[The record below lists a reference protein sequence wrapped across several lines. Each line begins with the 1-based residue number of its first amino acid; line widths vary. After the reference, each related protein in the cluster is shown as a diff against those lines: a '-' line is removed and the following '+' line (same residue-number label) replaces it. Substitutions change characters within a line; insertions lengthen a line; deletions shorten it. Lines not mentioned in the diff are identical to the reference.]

1 MKQFD
6 YNKYLKNNPLL
17 REGDIP
23 TRQMTGDDDAD
34 WMGETFNDEEGSGYS
49 YDYQE
54 GPGASPQEI
63 ARTIKQFQSDMY
75 IWNKLA
81 KNDFYSMAQGD
92 SADIKTDYY
101 PEWKRSDF
109 EQVIAALEGG
119 STSMNEA
126 KNKEKD
132 IEIDIDSA
140 EQITLKGKE
149 LDSDKLGTNKK
160 YRDLILKAPDK
171 AFMYKG
177 KPASITA
184 VDLND
189 GSVDEPKIY
198 LTIIN
203 ESKINEAFAANSK
216 LANALNFLKRNADN
230 IIEDNPEIAAA
241 LEAVKASGLT
251 SRDVFTFASLF
262 PRDSFKVDDIRT
274 GKLEAQVNRVY
285 FDGSDMLN
293 KVKALRLFLL
303 AFDNYH
309 YGDKNWYKG
318 Y

>member
-1 MKQFD
+1 MEIKNKKIMKQFD
-6 YNKYLKNNPLL
+6 YNKYRKNNPLL
-17 REGDIP
+17 REFD
-23 TRQMTGDDDAD
+23 
-34 WMGETFNDEEGSGYS
+34 DEEGSGYS

-63 ARTIKQFQSDMY
+63 ARTIKQFQSDMS
-75 IWNKLA
+75 IWNKMA

-230 IIEDNPEIAAA
+230 IIEDNPEIASA

-293 KVKALRLFLL
+293 KAKALRLFLL

>member
-1 MKQFD
+1 MEIKNKKIMKQFD
-6 YNKYLKNNPLL
+6 YNKYRKNNPLL
-17 REGDIP
+17 REFD
-23 TRQMTGDDDAD
+23 
-34 WMGETFNDEEGSGYS
+34 DEEGSGYS

-63 ARTIKQFQSDMY
+63 ARTIKNFQSDMY
-75 IWNKLA
+75 TWNKLA

-140 EQITLKGKE
+140 DQITLKGKE

-216 LANALNFLKRNADN
+216 LANALNFLKKNADN
-230 IIEDNPEIAAA
+230 IIDDNPEIASA
-241 LEAVKASGLT
+241 LETVKASGLT

-293 KVKALRLFLL
+293 KAKALRLFLL